1 MAHQQLDRDTLHA
14 IMRVVVRL
22 TKNYQLAE
30 VFARFGGIDVLLNM
44 KQNSGYIGFTT
55 LATLLIR
62 HVIEEPKTLSLAIQN
77 VLANR
82 TLTTIP
88 SGHRELLFLIRQ
100 LNSAVYRDPEAFKE
114 AALKVLRVDFDS
126 MKRSQITDEKRFI
139 MKSLPLPTNVKYNM
153 EHSTAMSAVCKLLK
167 ALVEPDGE
175 AATLWV
181 QSEKEKPPRETPRK
195 EKFTETPVN
204 VEEPKEKVQSGDKPL
219 LSKSAI
225 LKILAEAVKSY
236 QTVALYITEHKYRSG
251 ISSMITDDTTALSFI
266 LDKMFHINDTN
277 MDRECPAMAQ
287 SLISAISSSDV
298 TQAQETVVQE
308 VKLALQRALNEP
320 ETNEKHLHIEG
331 LATLIPAMIEN
342 NGGNGDNNNS
352 QFFKSNNHSQL
363 RHNIFYIM
371 LDKGIITDI
380 ARAVQYLE
388 LGGPNT
394 TATINHLLKPLEM
407 LLRLT
412 NEPMPSMPLKYKKL
426 ATTRRSTTAQS
437 DENNAGAA
445 GESVVLEENQNNQN
459 NSEALSNNV
468 NATAV
473 TTSISNQINPTVTNS
488 DSTNAQDEQMLA
500 DDSEQNTDRDMSS
513 AAIDSLVGESEL
525 GEVHL
530 NEILDTLISEELR
543 GINDYADDVNADE
556 DDVND
561 DENEREL
568 RRRTHENVELMNV
581 HEESSSDS
589 EDSESNASDNEEREM
604 DEVGEL
610 SNGVKWKSEELGI
623 ESFAGN

>member
-1 MAHQQLDRDTLHA
+1 LSSFVPEEIVSSCVQLMAHQQLDRDTLHA

-22 TKNYQLAE
+22 TKNYNLAE

-88 SGHRELLFLIRQ
+88 PGHRELLFLIRQ

-175 AATLWV
+175 ATLMWI
-181 QSEKEKPPRETPRK
+181 QPEKEKVEKVRK
-195 EKFTETPVN
+195 EKFTENPQPV
-204 VEEPKEKVQSGDKPL
+204 EKEVDKAQLPGASDKPL

-225 LKILAEAVKSY
+225 LKILAESVKSY
-236 QTVALYITEHKYRSG
+236 QTVALYITEHKYRAGVSTM
-251 ISSMITDDTTALSFI
+251 ISDDTTALSFI
-266 LDKMFHINDTN
+266 LDKMFHINDAN

-287 SLISAISSSDV
+287 SLISAIASSDV

-308 VKLALQRALNEP
+308 VKWALQRALGEP

-342 NGGNGDNNNS
+342 NGGSGDNNS
-352 QFFKSNNHSQL
+352 QFFKTNNHSQL

-371 LDKGIITDI
+371 LEKGIITDI

-426 ATTRRSTTAQS
+426 IPPRRSTTAQS
-437 DENNAGAA
+437 DENNQQ
-445 GESVVLEENQNNQN
+445 EVVPDENPAV
-459 NSEALSNNV
+459 NSEATNV
-468 NATAV
+468 
-473 TTSISNQINPTVTNS
+473 NPTVNTTTNS

-543 GINDYADDVNADE
+543 GINDYADDGNADE
-556 DDVND
+556 DEVND
-561 DENEREL
+561 DENESDQQ
-568 RRRTHENVELMNV
+568 RRRMLHENVELMNV

-589 EDSESNASDNEEREM
+589 DDSESNASDNEEREM
-604 DEVGEL
+604 DEVGKL
-610 SNGVKWKSEELGI
+610 NY
-623 ESFAGN
+623 GNFETFSLENSQNL